1 MTALDHSLFGGNQIC
16 LKVDEEEP
24 APANEGKARDR
35 SRSRSPC
42 KETLNLPAEGH
53 CEANPPVQPHPAQSP
68 NLTVTQAPSPPS
80 PCKPTDSVSQ
90 PEHPISAP
98 VEEAKADTQ
107 ASSPAKPEK
116 KQSKPDIAI
125 EEDGSKFKILSR
137 NKRNDELSNWKCLA
151 CNRKIQK
158 KSVKTHIASK
168 THKQHIS

>member
-1 MTALDHSLFGGNQIC
+1 M
-16 LKVDEEEP
+16 EEEES
-24 APANEGKARDR
+24 APTEEGREIGKTRDR

-42 KETLNLPAEGH
+42 KEALDLPVDCH
-53 CEANPPVQPHPAQSP
+53 CEANPLVHTQSP
-68 NLTVTQAPSPPS
+68 DLTTTQAPSI

-90 PEHPISAP
+90 PDHPAP
-98 VEEAKADTQ
+98 APLEEAKADTQ
-107 ASSPAKPEK
+107 ASSPAKPDK
-116 KQSKPDIAI
+116 KQSKPDIAV

-137 NKRNDELSNWKCLA
+137 NKRNEELSNWKCLA